1 LSKTTHRLYFDDPYQ
16 TAFLARV
23 VETDP
28 SALRVI
34 LDKTA
39 FYPTSGGQPHDLGAI
54 DGIPVIDVVDA
65 DDRIVHVLER
75 PFHGG
80 EAVGGSISWAR
91 RHDHMQ
97 QHTGQHLLSAV
108 LADLYKMQTV
118 SFHMGP
124 VSSTIDL
131 ATPSLSQHQI
141 ETAELRANEIV
152 QENRSVSTSFE
163 DAAVVTGLRK
173 PTDRTGIIRVVSI
186 EALDR
191 SACGGTHVRSTGEI
205 GAILLRS
212 VEKIRGNL
220 RLEFLCGRRAILAAR
235 TSYNALDRAARSF
248 SARLDEVPDLVAGT
262 LERLKDAE
270 KTRRKLDSELAGYRG
285 RELFDKTNPN
295 ERGLRVLER
304 IVPQGP
310 LGDDVRNEAN
320 GFTAGSKA
328 VYVAVSEVP
337 SSIMLSASS
346 DAGVDCGKLIKTV
359 LSEYSGRGG
368 GSATMAQGSF
378 TGDATTVCKRVRELL
393 SAV

>member
-23 VETDP
+23 VETDA
-28 SALRVI
+28 SASRVI

-205 GAILLRS
+205 GAILASLGGEDSRQPSPGVPLRPACHTG
-212 VEKIRGNL
+212 RANL
-220 RLEFLCGRRAILAAR
+220 VQRARSRRAVFFREAR
-235 TSYNALDRAARSF
+235 
-248 SARLDEVPDLVAGT
+248 
-262 LERLKDAE
+262 
-270 KTRRKLDSELAGYRG
+270 RG
-285 RELFDKTNPN
+285 
-295 ERGLRVLER
+295 
-304 IVPQGP
+304 
-310 LGDDVRNEAN
+310 
-320 GFTAGSKA
+320 S
-328 VYVAVSEVP
+328 
-337 SSIMLSASS
+337 
-346 DAGVDCGKLIKTV
+346 GVW
-359 LSEYSGRGG
+359 SPEHWSG
-368 GSATMAQGSF
+368 
-378 TGDATTVCKRVRELL
+378 
-393 SAV
+393 